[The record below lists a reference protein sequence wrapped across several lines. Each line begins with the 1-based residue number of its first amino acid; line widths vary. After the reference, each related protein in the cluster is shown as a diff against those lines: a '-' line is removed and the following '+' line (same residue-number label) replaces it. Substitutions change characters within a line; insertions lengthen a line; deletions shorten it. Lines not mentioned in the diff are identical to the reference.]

1 MEPLDKPSVPRPAAP
16 SPEHPGSPPDAS
28 LALEPTPVQKIL
40 AWGVHVF
47 TSLGLAAGFMALL
60 AVAEHDWRTAMFW
73 LLVALIIDGVDGTFA
88 RLVRVKEVL
97 PRVDG
102 KLIDN
107 VIDFVTYAFIPAFM
121 FYEAALVPG
130 AWRWVLTVVIL
141 LVSALYYGRQGMISE
156 DHYFVGFPVL
166 WNLVMFYYLFVTD
179 FSAMA
184 YILLTL
190 FFAALHFVPVK
201 VAYPSRNAR
210 FRIPTLIVFV
220 VLMATMVLL
229 VYSYPERP
237 LWMALSAYASA
248 FYFAVLA
255 VYNTWLE

>member
-1 MEPLDKPSVPRPAAP
+1 MEPMDEHPAVSPAAP
-16 SPEHPGSPPDAS
+16 PAEFSAASPV
-28 LALEPTPVQKIL
+28 LTPTLVQKML

-60 AVAEHDWRTAMFW
+60 AVVEHDWRTAMFW
-73 LLVALIIDGVDGTFA
+73 LIAALVIDGVDGTFA

-102 KLIDN
+102 KIIDN
-107 VIDFVTYAFIPAFM
+107 VIDFVTYAFIPAVM

-130 AWRWVLTVVIL
+130 AWRWALTVMIL

-179 FSAMA
+179 FGAAA

-190 FFAALHFVPVK
+190 LFAVLHFVPVK

-210 FRIPTLIVFV
+210 FRVPTLIVFV

-237 LWMALSAYASA
+237 LWMVVSAYASA
-248 FYFAVLA
+248 LYFAVLA